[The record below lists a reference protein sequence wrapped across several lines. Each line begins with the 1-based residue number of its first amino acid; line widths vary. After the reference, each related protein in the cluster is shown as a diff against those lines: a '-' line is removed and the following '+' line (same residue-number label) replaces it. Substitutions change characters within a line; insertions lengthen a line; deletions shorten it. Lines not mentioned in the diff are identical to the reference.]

1 MPGSPPLKG
10 GAWEKEKAGK
20 GGIWR
25 EGEAALPRRDT
36 ILLVPV
42 MRVSG
47 GGLGVAREFP
57 RLPLLRSMAAPLSLI
72 YLSTGWRV
80 GKGRGKA
87 REEKNLELT
96 ALPVASGGQ
105 IVTGQASRVWGS
117 ETPARR
123 RREWHRP

>member
-1 MPGSPPLKG
+1 M
-10 GAWEKEKAGK
+10 
-20 GGIWR
+20 GISGIER

-47 GGLGVAREFP
+47 GGGGSSVSLANSR
-57 RLPLLRSMAAPLSLI
+57 LRSMAAPLSLI

-80 GKGRGKA
+80 EKGRQWK
-87 REEKNLELT
+87 EKNLELT
-96 ALPVASGGQ
+96 ALPVVASSGDRLSS
-105 IVTGQASRVWGS
+105 QASRVWGS

-123 RREWHRP
+123 ATGVAPAHSV

>member
-1 MPGSPPLKG
+1 M
-10 GAWEKEKAGK
+10 
-20 GGIWR
+20 GISGMER

-47 GGLGVAREFP
+47 GGGASLSLANSR
-57 RLPLLRSMAAPLSLI
+57 LRSMAAPLSLI

-80 GKGRGKA
+80 GKGRQWK
-87 REEKNLELT
+87 EKNLELT
-96 ALPVASGGQ
+96 ALPVVASSGDRLSS
-105 IVTGQASRVWGS
+105 QASRVWGS

-123 RREWHRP
+123 ATGVAPAHSV